1 MEQIPTTIPENP
13 TRTVYIETSVVS
25 YLTARATNNLLAAAW
40 QTATVEWWDQHRS
53 RFRLRTS
60 VLTIEEA
67 RRGDGDAAARR
78 LRALTGIPILPI
90 TEEAITLA
98 EAFIRRGA
106 LPPNAQNDAIHI
118 AVSATHSI
126 EYLLTWNFRHLANA
140 ETRPLVREVCVSHG
154 YNLPEICAPIELM
167 RGPQNA

>member
-1 MEQIPTTIPENP
+1 MEPIPTTISENP

-40 QTATVEWWDQHRS
+40 QTATAEWWDQHRS
-53 RFRLRTS
+53 RFQLRTS
-60 VLTIEEA
+60 VLNIEES
-67 RRGDGDAAARR
+67 RRGDSDAAARR
-78 LRALTGIPILPI
+78 LRALTGIPMLPI

-98 EAFIRRGA
+98 EAFMRRGA

-118 AVSATHSI
+118 AVSATHGV

-140 ETRPLVREVCVSHG
+140 ETRPLVRDVCASHG
-154 YNLPEICAPIELM
+154 YSLPEICAPIELM
-167 RGPQNA
+167 RDPQDA

>member
-53 RFRLRTS
+53 RFELRTS

-67 RRGDGDAAARR
+67 RRGDRDAAARR
-78 LRALTGIPILPI
+78 LRALAGIPSLPI
-90 TEEAITLA
+90 TEEAVTLA
-98 EAFIRRGA
+98 EGFIRRGA
-106 LPPNAQNDAIHI
+106 LPANAQNDAIHI
-118 AVSATHSI
+118 AVSAVHGV

-140 ETRPLVREVCVSHG
+140 ETRPLVREVCASHG
-154 YNLPEICAPIELM
+154 YRLPEICASIELM
-167 RGPQNA
+167 RGPQDV